1 MRLPDDAEV
10 SDELWDDVI
19 ECMKQRVGD
28 KFPIIR
34 TYAVRALSRFS
45 SDSENS
51 DILDILLQALPLEQ
65 NAVSVYSTLFEACGP
80 AVGLVLKFLLT
91 SFTMAC
97 DQEVRKTIVLS
108 LPPSNTTSTA
118 IIECTLDVSES
129 VRKAAYCVVAN
140 KFPLQ
145 TLR

>member
-1 MRLPDDAEV
+1 MLEDVPCLKNPLYIGLIPILQIIMRLPDDAEV

-65 NAVSVYSTLFEACGP
+65 NAVSVYSMLFEACGP
-80 AVGLVLKFLLT
+80 AVELVLKFL
-91 SFTMAC
+91 
-97 DQEVRKTIVLS
+97 
-108 LPPSNTTSTA
+108 
-118 IIECTLDVSES
+118 
-129 VRKAAYCVVAN
+129 
-140 KFPLQ
+140 
-145 TLR
+145 